1 MTVSQRSR
9 FITPKAIR
17 KISDRTEG
25 ALTRRTRHRGIKT
38 AKKLIKGPVWE
49 QCRSLPR
56 IYPSL
61 WRTSTGTVQM
71 PAGVAPTDSPALNF
85 LSSALATAAVL
96 NLGDAKPDL
105 HRQFD
110 DLGAG
115 GGGQGGLQFHSHR
128 TSDAVTVL
136 KKPRNFALLRL
147 FRRGSGRLCRSACSE
162 GWKTVGTQHT
172 YAPLGL
178 QTAVTRLLG
187 SGTMEQRSQVSCSS
201 PTHTAHCP
209 DADPR

>member
-128 TSDAVTVL
+128 TSDKDGSDSIVADCAKNTV
-136 KKPRNFALLRL
+136 RNT
-147 FRRGSGRLCRSACSE
+147 C
-162 GWKTVGTQHT
+162 GTAQNQPT
-172 YAPLGL
+172 PSTPSTRAE
-178 QTAVTRLLG
+178 RLLL
-187 SGTMEQRSQVSCSS
+187 
-201 PTHTAHCP
+201 TADGC
-209 DADPR
+209 A

>member
-1 MTVSQRSR
+1 MTISGSRIHRNLRYCSKKMRSNSVCQRSMSPLKNPEARVTVSQRSR
-9 FITPKAIR
+9 FVTPQAIR
-17 KISDRTEG
+17 MISDRTEG

-71 PAGVAPTDSPALNF
+71 PAGLAPTDSPALNF

-96 NLGDAKPDL
+96 SLGDAKADL

-115 GGGQGGLQFHSHR
+115 GGGQGGATVPLAPHLRDCPRLRNPSKLR
-128 TSDAVTVL
+128 T
-136 KKPRNFALLRL
+136 FAAFSSGLRM
-147 FRRGSGRLCRSACSE
+147 
-162 GWKTVGTQHT
+162 V
-172 YAPLGL
+172 
-178 QTAVTRLLG
+178 
-187 SGTMEQRSQVSCSS
+187 
-201 PTHTAHCP
+201 
-209 DADPR
+209 

>member
-1 MTVSQRSR
+1 MRSNSVCQRSMSPLKNPEARVTVSQRSR

-115 GGGQGGLQFHSHR
+115 GGGQGGLQFHSQLPKPAR
-128 TSDAVTVL
+128 RRAGSASKPCVRVSTSHGSSMTWRWSCAPLVTCRFSVVAVT
-136 KKPRNFALLRL
+136 
-147 FRRGSGRLCRSACSE
+147 
-162 GWKTVGTQHT
+162 
-172 YAPLGL
+172 
-178 QTAVTRLLG
+178 
-187 SGTMEQRSQVSCSS
+187 MEKL
-201 PTHTAHCP
+201 
-209 DADPR
+209 

>member
-128 TSDAVTVL
+128 TSETDTVPNFL
-136 KKPRNFALLRL
+136 HNFVPLAFSHLPCGRFHLSAWSQTRKK
-147 FRRGSGRLCRSACSE
+147 
-162 GWKTVGTQHT
+162 
-172 YAPLGL
+172 
-178 QTAVTRLLG
+178 
-187 SGTMEQRSQVSCSS
+187 S
-201 PTHTAHCP
+201 PTANLLSLRGHT
-209 DADPR
+209 

>member
-128 TSDAVTVL
+128 TSEDDTVL
-136 KKPRNFALLRL
+136 EDPQSFVALRL
-147 FRRGSGRLCRSACSE
+147 FLQGCGSFCPSARPDATEKCQQPAHKSPARTTSRSA
-162 GWKTVGTQHT
+162 
-172 YAPLGL
+172 
-178 QTAVTRLLG
+178 RD
-187 SGTMEQRSQVSCSS
+187 SS
-201 PTHTAHCP
+201 ALACP
-209 DADPR
+209 MPRFRRD